1 MNPIRILVVDDEMIN
16 REIIEEYFSDQ
27 PRFSLRLAEGG
38 EEAWEM
44 LLTADEPFDIILL
57 DRMMPGLDGIGL
69 LLRIKADQ
77 RFQHIPVIMQTAA
90 GEPEQIREGMVAGA
104 YYYLTKPYRGDTLL
118 AIVQAACMLLSSRDA
133 VQQKFNDCVGSLN
146 FLRDAE
152 FIIRTVDEAN
162 QLAILISQ
170 TFPNPDAAVIG
181 ISELLVNAVE
191 HGNLGLSYQEKTRLK
206 MVDRWKEEIDRLSL
220 LPEHASKTVKLHY
233 HRGDEII
240 RLKIYDQGNG
250 FPWEDFLEL
259 SAERACDP
267 NGRGIA
273 LAKMMSFTRLFYDG
287 GGKIAIAETDL
298 SN

>member
-44 LLTADEPFDIILL
+44 LQTADEGFDIILL

-69 LLRIKADQ
+69 LERIKADQ
-77 RFQHIPVIMQTAA
+77 RFLHIPVIMQTAA
-90 GEPEQIREGMVAGA
+90 GEPDQIREGMVAGA

-118 AIVQAACMLLSSRDA
+118 AIVQAACMLLGSRDA
-133 VQQKFNDCVGSLN
+133 MHQKFNDCIGSLN
-146 FLRDAE
+146 FLREAE
-152 FIIRTVDEAN
+152 FNIRTVDEAN

-170 TFPNPDAAVIG
+170 TYPNPDAAVIG

-191 HGNLGLSYQEKTRLK
+191 HGNLGLTYEEKTRLK
-206 MVDRWKEEIDRLSL
+206 MADRWKEEIDRLSA
-220 LPEHASKTVKLHY
+220 LPEHASKRVKLHY
-233 HRGDEII
+233 QRGDEII
-240 RLKIYDQGNG
+240 RIEIYDQGHG
-250 FPWEDFLEL
+250 FPWENFLEL

-273 LAKMMSFTRLFYDG
+273 LAKMMSFTRLFYQG
-287 GGKIAIAETDL
+287 SGNIAIAETDL
-298 SN
+298 PK